1 MQLRLAVFR
10 ALLALMLVGVAFGAD
25 INGKWKGTVD
35 AGGMTIEQTFA
46 FKVDGETI
54 TGTMSDQFIGEAKIT
69 AGALKGNDISFTVS
83 GNSDQMGPMTLNFKG
98 KVTGADEMKLTMAFS
113 GGPGG
118 GGPGGE
124 AMEIIAKRVK

>member
-1 MQLRLAVFR
+1 MQLRLAVLR
-10 ALLALMLVGVAFGAD
+10 VLLTLMLAGVAFSAD

-46 FKVDGETI
+46 FKVDGATI
-54 TGTMSDQFIGEAKIT
+54 TGTMSDQFMGEAKIT
-69 AGALKGNDISFTVS
+69 AGTLKGDDISFTVS

-98 KVTGADEMKLTMAFS
+98 KVTGADEMKLTMSFS

-118 GGPGGE
+118 GPGGQ
-124 AMEIIAKRVK
+124 AMEIVAKRVK